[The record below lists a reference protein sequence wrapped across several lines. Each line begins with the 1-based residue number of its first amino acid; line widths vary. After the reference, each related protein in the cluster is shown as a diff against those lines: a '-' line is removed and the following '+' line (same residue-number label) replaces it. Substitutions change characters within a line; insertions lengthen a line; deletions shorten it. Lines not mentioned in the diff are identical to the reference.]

1 MSYTNNLHS
10 LTPARAPAKEPDMDK
25 EALLKNIPFAEPQ
38 VLAEMVEYKQGQVVS
53 RTLAQNAY
61 LSLTLFAF
69 DQGEGISAHSV
80 LADALVLI
88 LDGSA
93 AITIGGQEVQA
104 IAGQA
109 VAMPEGVPHALQA
122 RARFKMLLF
131 VVKRPQKLSSLQP

>member
-1 MSYTNNLHS
+1 
-10 LTPARAPAKEPDMDK
+10 MDK

-38 VLAEMVEYKQGQVVS
+38 VLAEMVQYQRGQVVS
-53 RTLAQNAY
+53 RTLAQNAF

-88 LDGSA
+88 LDGQA
-93 AITIGGQEVQA
+93 QITVGDKQVQA
-104 IAGQA
+104 MAGQA

-122 RARFKMLLF
+122 QERFKMLLF
-131 VVKRPQKLSSLQP
+131 VVKRPQKLSLQP

>member
-1 MSYTNNLHS
+1 
-10 LTPARAPAKEPDMDK
+10 MDK
-25 EALLKNIPFAEPQ
+25 EALLKNMPFAEPQ
-38 VLAEMVEYKQGQVVS
+38 VLGEMVQYQSGQVVS
-53 RTLAQNAY
+53 RTLAQNAF

-93 AITIGGQEVQA
+93 AITIGGKEVQA
-104 IAGQA
+104 VAGQA

-122 RARFKMLLF
+122 KERFKMLLF
-131 VVKRPQKLSSLQP
+131 VVKRPQKFTLQQ